1 MDLGLTG
8 KIAVVT
14 GASRGIGRAIAG
26 ALAAEGAKVMLVSRK
41 EEALRSAAGEIGGDV
56 RWYAANVGDP
66 TAAEACVSE
75 TLREFGRID
84 ILVNNAATNPYL
96 GPTLGVDLARFDKT
110 VQVNLRGPLVWTQAV
125 WNAWMKDNPGV
136 VANVASVGGLRAE
149 PFLGVYNVTKAA
161 LVHLTRQLASELG
174 LTRVVGVA
182 PGLVKTDFAAVLV
195 DNVGDSLARAL
206 PTKRLGEP
214 EDIANLVTFLV
225 SPSASWITGDTFV
238 IDGGAGVRASLAG

>member
-8 KIAVVT
+8 KVAVVT

-26 ALAAEGAKVMLVSRK
+26 VLAAEGAKVMLVSRK
-41 EEALRSAAGEIGGDV
+41 EEALRSAAGEIGRDV

-195 DNVGDSLARAL
+195 DNVGESLARAL

>member
-8 KIAVVT
+8 KVAVVT

-195 DNVGDSLARAL
+195 DNVGESLARAL

>member
-8 KIAVVT
+8 KVAVVT

-26 ALAAEGAKVMLVSRK
+26 VLAAEGAKVMLVSRK

-56 RWYAANVGDP
+56 RWHAANVGDP

-195 DNVGDSLARAL
+195 DNVGESLARAL

>member
-8 KIAVVT
+8 KVAVVT

-26 ALAAEGAKVMLVSRK
+26 ALAAEGAKVLLVSRK
-41 EEALRSAAGEIGGDV
+41 EEALRSAAGEIGRDV

-195 DNVGDSLARAL
+195 DNVGESLARAL

>member
-195 DNVGDSLARAL
+195 DNVGESLARAL

>member
-8 KIAVVT
+8 KVAVVT

-41 EEALRSAAGEIGGDV
+41 EEALRSAAGEIGRDV

-195 DNVGDSLARAL
+195 DNVGESLARAL